1 VCTMQEKLS
10 SSQEHDAPVLP
21 KAEAHSAVLESPP
34 QVGGGKPRKSR
45 AGRIWLLLLIA
56 VGIVTCYIWFRGNRV
71 MGYVAASATSTHAG
85 NRDAEG
91 AGRPTPVVAVKVRRG
106 NIGVYK
112 SGLGE
117 VTPIY
122 TVVVKS
128 RVDGQL
134 MQVNFNEG
142 DYVHQ
147 GDLLAEIDPRPFE
160 VALEQAQGQLARDQA
175 LLHNALVDQK
185 RYEGLLQQN
194 AIPEQQVATQQAL
207 VEQYQGVVKTDQAQI
222 DSAKLNLVYCEITA
236 PITGRVGLRLVDP
249 GNIIHASDANGLV
262 VITQIQPM
270 SVIFSISEDD
280 LPAVLEKMR
289 RGETL
294 RAEAWDRDFK
304 QKLATGVLK
313 TVDNEIDPNTGT
325 VKLRADFD
333 NRDSALFPN
342 QFVNVRLLVEE
353 KHNVNLLNS
362 AAVQMSSNSK
372 YVYLVKPDST
382 VTVRQI
388 TQGVMEGDDTE
399 VTSGLNLGDT
409 VVMTGVDKL
418 AEGSKVFAQISGEN
432 TGSSRGPGTQAL
444 SPAHNPP
451 RPATHTSS
459 PHFEGARRDRG
470 GM

>member
-1 VCTMQEKLS
+1 
-10 SSQEHDAPVLP
+10 
-21 KAEAHSAVLESPP
+21 
-34 QVGGGKPRKSR
+34 
-45 AGRIWLLLLIA
+45 
-56 VGIVTCYIWFRGNRV
+56 
-71 MGYVAASATSTHAG
+71 MGDMVPSGTANHAG
-85 NRDAEG
+85 KDPRST
-91 AGRPTPVVAVKVRRG
+91 GRPTPVVAIKVHRG

-122 TVVVKS
+122 TVTVKS

-134 MQVNFNEG
+134 MRVNFKEG
-142 DYVHQ
+142 DYVHE

-160 VALEQAQGQLARDQA
+160 VALEQAQGQLARDTA

-194 AIPEQQVATQQAL
+194 AIPEQQVTTQDAL
-207 VEQYQGVVKTDQAQI
+207 VEQYQAVVKTDQAQI
-222 DSAKLNLVYCEITA
+222 DSAKLNLVYCKIAA

-262 VITQIQPM
+262 VITQIEPM
-270 SVIFSISEDD
+270 SVIFSLSEDD
-280 LPAVLEKMR
+280 LPAVLEKTR
-289 RGETL
+289 KGASL
-294 RAEAWDRDFK
+294 KAEAWDREFK
-304 QKLATGVLK
+304 HRLATGILQ
-313 TVDNEIDPNTGT
+313 TVDNEIDPTTGT
-325 VKLRADFD
+325 VKLRANFD

-353 KHNVNLLNS
+353 KHDVNLLNT
-362 AAVQMSSNSK
+362 AAVQMSSNSN

-388 TQGVMEGDDTE
+388 SQGVVEGEDAE
-399 VTSGLNLGDT
+399 ITSGLDPGDT

-418 AEGSKVFAQISGEN
+418 AEGSKVFAQISGQN
-432 TGSSRGPGTQAL
+432 GNGPGTQAL
-444 SPAHNPP
+444 GPTHHPPKPAARASGPN
-451 RPATHTSS
+451 
-459 PHFEGARRDRG
+459 FEGAGGNRG